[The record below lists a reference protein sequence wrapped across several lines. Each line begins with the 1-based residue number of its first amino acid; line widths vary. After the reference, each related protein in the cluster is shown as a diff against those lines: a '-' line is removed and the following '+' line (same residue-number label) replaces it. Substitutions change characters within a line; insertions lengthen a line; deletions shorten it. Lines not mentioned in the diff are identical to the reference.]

1 MYLTNPIYPNIVCTV
16 IYRPKKKKEK
26 KQENIEFVNTKV
38 QNNVSPFD
46 FFNAQN
52 CLQNCVLFN
61 SHYSSL
67 QILAFVTSIIVNV
80 AV

>member
-38 QNNVSPFD
+38 QNNVTPFD
-46 FFNAQN
+46 FF
-52 CLQNCVLFN
+52 LMPRTVFRIPF
-61 SHYSSL
+61 SL
-67 QILAFVTSIIVNV
+67 IRIT
-80 AV
+80 AVYRSWHS